1 MTFEEEVMSLLRPAE
16 WHDDA
21 DQAAEDFYDLM
32 AEAEDQLPRKV
43 FLLRSLRNSATELTL
58 RTYAPTFTTNDSLSS
73 DANRRILAKIR
84 NWFTAGIK
92 AEQNELLSVILEVI
106 KKMNID
112 GRTMAGIKLGKPL
125 IVLIKKDDPSLKA
138 QLGSLQKIA
147 YEAYG
152 MVNEMVLI
160 QPWKRILE

>member
-1 MTFEEEVMSLLRPAE
+1 MSLLRPAE

-32 AEAEDQLPRKV
+32 AEAEDQLARKV

-58 RTYAPTFTTNDSLSS
+58 RTYAPAFITNGSLSS

-125 IVLIKKDDPSLKA
+125 IVLIKKDEPSLKA

-160 QPWKRILE
+160 QPWKKILE